1 VTTRGDPNAR
11 WYRNLPLVVGLVLM
25 LLGLGNWLTG
35 EIRTEEQRASAL
47 QERPNGIGPSAE
59 EIEIARVRMDFYH
72 VIASGGR
79 LLAAAG
85 FLLAAIGLA
94 RHLRPPNRRSEGVAS
109 PQPRRD
115 DAERPAEP

>member
-1 VTTRGDPNAR
+1 MTTRGDPSAR

-35 EIRTEEQRASAL
+35 EIRTEEQRASAF
-47 QERPNGIGPSAE
+47 QERPNGVGPSAE

-79 LLAAAG
+79 LLAAGG

-94 RHLRPPNRRSEGVAS
+94 RHLRPPNRKSDGVAS
-109 PQPRRD
+109 PRPRRD
-115 DAERPAEP
+115 DPERRAEP

>member
-1 VTTRGDPNAR
+1 MTARSDPATH

-35 EIRTEEQRASAL
+35 EIRTEEHRASAL
-47 QERPNGIGPSAE
+47 AERANGAGPSAE

-72 VIASGGR
+72 VVASGGR
-79 LLAAAG
+79 LLAAGG

-94 RHLRPPNRRSEGVAS
+94 RHLRPPTRKA
-109 PQPRRD
+109 
-115 DAERPAEP
+115 